1 MELQQQGGASGG
13 TVLRGLKF
21 LDANL
26 EKIVVVFV
34 SLLLLF
40 GCSASVFS
48 RYLFN
53 MSLVWTEE
61 ISLIALVWLAYI
73 GASLSVI
80 RRRHL
85 RIEILPQL
93 LLKKKGQKLVLIFAN
108 VAFFGFAVFVTYGTY
123 EMTMLAFRTNQ
134 VFAATGISKWVS
146 IAATPASFSLIAVRL
161 IQDTIKLI
169 NEYKAM
175 PDGE

>member
-1 MELQQQGGASGG
+1 MQQRRG
-13 TVLRGLKF
+13 VILRGLRF
-21 LDANL
+21 LDINL
-26 EKIVVVFV
+26 EKIIVVFV
-34 SLLLLF
+34 SLILLF

-48 RYLFN
+48 RYVFN
-53 MSLVWTEE
+53 LSLIWTEE
-61 ISLIALVWLAYI
+61 ISLIAMVWLAYI

-93 LLKKKGQKLVLIFAN
+93 LFKKKAQKMMLIIAN

-123 EMTMLAFRTNQ
+123 EMTMLALRTNQ

-146 IAATPASFSLIAVRL
+146 IAATPVSFSLIAVRL
-161 IQDTIKLI
+161 VQDTIKLI
-169 NEYKAM
+169 SEYKTM
-175 PDGE
+175 PNGE